1 MNPLRAGR
9 SSNPGVKGVVM
20 FEYVGLIPLFPAIGF
35 LINGFFGRRLGNK
48 VVSVVG
54 PSAIGLSFL
63 TAILIFFDLL
73 GRPPA
78 ERLFEKTLFNWVV
91 SGSLQTVVG
100 YQIDPLSI
108 LMVLVVTGVSFFIHI
123 YSVGYM
129 HGDPGYPRY
138 FTYLNLFVFMMLNL
152 VLANNFLL
160 MFVGWEGV
168 GLCSYLLIGFWYE
181 KDSASNAGKKAFVV
195 NRVGDFGFLLGLFLL
210 FTALGKHGI
219 WTLDFTEVFKNAHLL
234 DPGTVTA
241 ITLLLFV
248 GACGKSAQLPLY
260 VWLPD
265 AMEGPTPVSSLIHAA
280 TMVTAGVYMV
290 ARCNVLY
297 SMAPVT
303 MAIVAIVGVA
313 TAIFTASIGCCQND
327 IKKVLAY
334 STISQL
340 GYMFLGVGV
349 GAFSAGIFHLMT
361 HAFFKGLLFLGAG
374 SIMHALSGELD
385 MRKMGGLR
393 KKIPITFWTFFIA
406 TLAIAGVPG
415 LSGFFSKD
423 EIVWQAFSSPHGHTV
438 FLVVAAITSGTTV
451 FYMFRALFMTF
462 WGESRVDSHVA
473 HHIHESPKI
482 MTVPLM
488 VLAVL
493 SVIGGY
499 IGVPHVLGGASHIH
513 EFLAPVVGGGVTEPG
528 KAHAGIAMVS
538 QAWAS
543 SGETGGHSAALE
555 IFLMMVAVIIVL
567 IGIGIAYLFY
577 VKDPTIPKR
586 IAERQRALY
595 TFVLN
600 KYYVDELYEIL
611 FVNSLKRM
619 GTALWRGFDN
629 FVIDG
634 TVNGIA
640 HLVAWVSSVGRRV
653 QTGFVQNYAF
663 SMVIGGVILAAYY
676 IMRAIFY

>member
-1 MNPLRAGR
+1 ML
-9 SSNPGVKGVVM
+9 
-20 FEYVGLIPLFPAIGF
+20 EYVGLIPLFPAIGF

-54 PSAIGLSFL
+54 PSVIGISFL
-63 TAILIFFDLL
+63 TSILIFFELL

-91 SGSLQTVVG
+91 SGSFQTVVG

-129 HGDPGYPRY
+129 HDDPGFTRY
-138 FTYLNLFVFMMLNL
+138 FTYLILFVFMMLNL
-152 VLANNFLL
+152 ILANNFLL
-160 MFVGWEGV
+160 MFVGWEGA
-168 GLCSYLLIGFWYE
+168 GLCSYLLIGFRE
-181 KDSASNAGKKAFVV
+181 EEDSASNAGKKAFVV
-195 NRVGDFGFLLGLFLL
+195 NRVGDFGFILGMFLL
-210 FTALGKHGI
+210 FTSLGKHGI
-219 WTLDFTEVFKNAHLL
+219 WTLDFTEVFANANKL
-234 DPGTVTA
+234 DTATVTTIA
-241 ITLLLFV
+241 ILLFV
-248 GACGKSAQLPLY
+248 GACGKSAQIPIY

-297 SMAPVT
+297 SMAPIAMEV
-303 MAIVAIVGVA
+303 VAIIGVA
-313 TAIFTASIGCCQND
+313 TAIFTASIGFCQND

-385 MRKMGGLR
+385 MRKMGALR
-393 KKIPITFWTFFIA
+393 KKIPYTFWTFFIA
-406 TLAIAGVPG
+406 TLAIAGIPG

-423 EIVWQAFSSPHGHTV
+423 EILWQAFSSSHGHW
-438 FLVVAAITSGTTV
+438 LLWAVAAVAAGMTA

-462 WGESRVDSHVA
+462 FGESRVDEHVA
-473 HHIHESPKI
+473 HHVHESPKI

-499 IGVPHVLGGASHIH
+499 IGVPHVLGGANHIH
-513 EFLAPVVGGGVTEPG
+513 QFLAPVLGGGAESA
-528 KAHAGIAMVS
+528 KAHAGISILS

-543 SGETGGHSAALE
+543 GGEAGGHSAALE
-555 IFLMMVAVIIVL
+555 FVMMAISVVIALV
-567 IGIGIAYLFY
+567 GIGIAYLFY
-577 VKDPTIPKR
+577 VKNPALPKR
-586 IAERQRALY
+586 AAEKWKGLY
-595 TFVLN
+595 KLVYN

-611 FVNSLKRM
+611 FINSLKNL
-619 GTALWRGFDN
+619 GTGLWNGFDE

-634 TVNGIA
+634 TINGIA
-640 HLVAWVSSVGRRV
+640 YFIGLLSGVMRKM
-653 QTGFVQNYAF
+653 QTGLVQNYAF
-663 SMVIGGVILAAYY
+663 SMILGGIVLAAYY
-676 IMRAIFY
+676 IVRAI

>member
-1 MNPLRAGR
+1 M
-9 SSNPGVKGVVM
+9 VD
-20 FEYVGLIPLFPAIGF
+20 YVWLIPVFPAIGF
-35 LINGFFGRRLGNK
+35 MINGFFGRSLGKK
-48 VVSVVG
+48 VVSWVG
-54 PSAIGLSFL
+54 PSVIGLSFL
-63 TAILIFFDLL
+63 TSILIFFELI
-73 GRPPA
+73 GKPPS
-78 ERLFEKTLFNWVV
+78 ERLFEKVIFDWVV
-91 SGSLQTVVG
+91 SGSFQTVIG

-108 LMVLVVTGVSFFIHI
+108 LMALVVTGVSFFIHI

-129 HGDPGYPRY
+129 HDDPGYTRY

-152 VLANNFLL
+152 ILANNFLL

-181 KDSASNAGKKAFVV
+181 KDSAANAGKKAFVV
-195 NRVGDFGFLLGLFLL
+195 NRVGDFGFILGIFLL
-210 FTALGKHGI
+210 FINFG
-219 WTLDFTEVFKNAHLL
+219 TLDFTDIFGSLQKNPQLL
-234 DPGTVTA
+234 DTNTVTI
-241 ITLLLFV
+241 ITILLFI
-248 GACGKSAQLPLY
+248 GACGKSAQIPIY

-297 SMAPVT
+297 SMAPIS

-313 TAIFTASIGCCQND
+313 TAIYTASIGFCQND

-374 SIMHALSGELD
+374 SVMHALSGELD
-385 MRKMGGLR
+385 MRKMGALR
-393 KKIPITFWTFFIA
+393 KKIPYTFWTFFIA
-406 TLAIAGVPG
+406 TLAIAGIPG

-423 EIVWQAFSSPHGHTV
+423 EILWQAFSSSHGHI
-438 FLVVAAITSGTTV
+438 LLWAVAAIAAGMTA

-462 WGESRVDSHVA
+462 FGESRVDHDVA

-499 IGVPHVLGGASHIH
+499 IGIPHVLGGANHIH
-513 EFLAPVVGGGVTEPG
+513 EFLAPVLGGGAEPA
-528 KAHAGIAMVS
+528 KAHAGISIIS

-543 SGETGGHSAALE
+543 GGEAGGHSAALE
-555 IFLMMVAVIIVL
+555 LLMMVISVVIAL
-567 IGIGIAYLFY
+567 IGIGTAYLFY
-577 VKDPTIPKR
+577 VKNPALPKML
-586 IAERQRALY
+586 AERWKGLY
-595 TFVLN
+595 KLVFN

-611 FVNSLKRM
+611 FINSLKNL
-619 GTALWRGFDN
+619 GTGLWKGFDE

-634 TVNGIA
+634 SINGTAYLIGVISGA
-640 HLVAWVSSVGRRV
+640 MRKI
-653 QTGFVQNYAF
+653 QTGVVQSYAF
-663 SMVIGGVILAAYY
+663 SMIIGGIVLVVYY
-676 IMRAIFY
+676 IVRAIFY

>member
-1 MNPLRAGR
+1 
-9 SSNPGVKGVVM
+9 M
-20 FEYVGLIPLFPAIGF
+20 FEYVWLIPLFPAIGF
-35 LINGFFGRRLGNK
+35 LINGFFGKCYSKK
-48 VVSVVG
+48 VVGWVAC
-54 PSAIGLSFL
+54 SALGLSFF
-63 TAILIFFDLL
+63 TSILIFFELI

-78 ERLFEKTLFNWVV
+78 ERVFEKVIFDWVV
-91 SGSLQTVVG
+91 SGSLQTVIG

-108 LMVLVVTGVSFFIHI
+108 LMALVVSGVSFFIHI

-129 HGDPGYPRY
+129 HDDPGYPRY

-152 VLANNFLL
+152 ILANNFLL

-168 GLCSYLLIGFWYE
+168 GLCSYLLIGFWFE
-181 KDSASNAGKKAFVV
+181 KDSAANAGKKAFVV
-195 NRVGDFGFLLGLFLL
+195 NRVGDFGFILGMFLL
-210 FTALGKHGI
+210 FTSLGKHGI
-219 WTLDFTEVFKNAHLL
+219 WTLDFTEVLANAAKL
-234 DPGTVTA
+234 DTATVTA
-241 ITLLLFV
+241 ITILFFI
-248 GACGKSAQLPLY
+248 GACGKSAQIPLY

-297 SMAPVT
+297 NMAPIS

-313 TAIFTASIGCCQND
+313 TAIYTASIGFCQND

-349 GAFSAGIFHLMT
+349 GAYSAGIFHLMT

-374 SIMHALSGELD
+374 SVMHALSGELD
-385 MRKMGGLR
+385 MRKMGALR
-393 KKIPITFWTFFIA
+393 RKIPVTFWTFFIA
-406 TLAIAGVPG
+406 TLAIAGIPG

-423 EIVWQAFSSPHGHTV
+423 EILWHAFSSSHGH
-438 FLVVAAITSGTTV
+438 FLLWLVAAIAAGMTA

-462 WGESRVDSHVA
+462 FGQSRVDEHVA

-499 IGVPHVLGGASHIH
+499 IGVPHVLGGANHIH
-513 EFLAPVVGGGVTEPG
+513 EFLAPVLGGSAEPA
-528 KAHAGIAMVS
+528 KAHAGITLIS

-543 SGETGGHSAALE
+543 GGEAGGHSAILE
-555 IFLMMVAVIIVL
+555 LFMMVVSVVIAL

-577 VKDPTIPKR
+577 VKNPTLPKLL
-586 IAERQRALY
+586 AERWKGLY
-595 TFVLN
+595 KLVFN
-600 KYYVDELYEIL
+600 KYYIDEIYQVL
-611 FVNSLKRM
+611 FVNSFKWA
-619 GTALWRGFDN
+619 GTALWKGFDEL
-629 FVIDG
+629 VIDG

-640 HLVAWVSSVGRRV
+640 YLIGWLSGVMRRM
-653 QTGFVQNYAF
+653 QTGLVQNYAF
-663 SMVIGGVILAAYY
+663 SMIIGGVVLVIYY

>member
-1 MNPLRAGR
+1 
-9 SSNPGVKGVVM
+9 M
-20 FEYVGLIPLFPAIGF
+20 FDYVWLIPMFPAIGF
-35 LINGFFGRRLGNK
+35 LINGFFGRQYSK
-48 VVSVVG
+48 KMVG
-54 PSAIGLSFL
+54 WVACSALGLSFL
-63 TAILIFFDLL
+63 TSILIFFELI
-73 GRPPA
+73 GRPST
-78 ERLFEKTLFNWVV
+78 ERVFEKVIFDWVV
-91 SGSLQTVVG
+91 SGSFQTVIG

-108 LMVLVVTGVSFFIHI
+108 LMALVVSGVSFFIHI

-129 HGDPGYPRY
+129 HDDPGYPRY

-152 VLANNFLL
+152 ILANNFLL

-168 GLCSYLLIGFWYE
+168 GLCSYLLIGFWFE
-181 KDSASNAGKKAFVV
+181 KDSAANAGKKAFVV
-195 NRVGDFGFLLGLFLL
+195 NRVGDFGFILGMFLL
-210 FTALGKHGI
+210 FTSLGKHGI
-219 WTLDFTEVFKNAHLL
+219 WTLDFTEVFANANKL
-234 DPGTVTA
+234 DTATVTA
-241 ITLLLFV
+241 ITILFFI
-248 GACGKSAQLPLY
+248 GACGKSAQIPLY

-280 TMVTAGVYMV
+280 TMVTAGVYMI

-297 SMAPVT
+297 TMAPLS

-313 TAIFTASIGCCQND
+313 TAIYTASIGFCQND

-374 SIMHALSGELD
+374 SVMHALSGELD
-385 MRKMGGLR
+385 MRKMGALR
-393 KKIPITFWTFFIA
+393 KKIPITFWTFFFA
-406 TLAIAGVPG
+406 TLAIAGIPG

-423 EIVWQAFSSPHGHTV
+423 EILWQAFSSSHGH
-438 FLVVAAITSGTTV
+438 FLLWLVAAIAAGMTA

-462 WGESRVDSHVA
+462 FGESRVDEHVA

-493 SVIGGY
+493 SIVGGY
-499 IGVPHVLGGASHIH
+499 IGVPHVLGGANHIH
-513 EFLAPVVGGGVTEPG
+513 EFLAPVLGGGAEPA
-528 KAHAGIAMVS
+528 KAHAGISILS

-543 SGETGGHSAALE
+543 GGEGGGHGATLE
-555 IFLMMVAVIIVL
+555 LLMMVVSVVIAL

-577 VKDPTIPKR
+577 VKNPALPKLV
-586 IAERQRALY
+586 AERWKGLY
-595 TFVLN
+595 KLVFN

-611 FVNSLKRM
+611 FINSLKNLGM
-619 GTALWRGFDN
+619 GLWKGFDD

-634 TVNGIA
+634 TINGIA
-640 HLVAWVSSVGRRV
+640 YLIGLLSGAMRKM
-653 QTGFVQNYAF
+653 QTGLVQNYAF
-663 SMVIGGVILAAYY
+663 SMIIGGIVLVAYY
-676 IMRAIFY
+676 IVRAIFY

>member
-1 MNPLRAGR
+1 
-9 SSNPGVKGVVM
+9 V
-20 FEYVGLIPLFPAIGF
+20 FPAIGF
-35 LINGFFGRRLGNK
+35 LINGFFGRRYDK
-48 VVSVVG
+48 RIVG
-54 PSAIGLSFL
+54 WVACSALGLSFL
-63 TAILIFFDLL
+63 TSILIFFQLI
-73 GRPPA
+73 GRPPT
-78 ERLFEKTLFNWVV
+78 ERHFEKVLFDWVV
-91 SGSLQTVVG
+91 SGSLQTVIG

-108 LMVLVVTGVSFFIHI
+108 LMALVVSGVSFFIHI

-129 HGDPGYPRY
+129 HDDPGYPRY

-152 VLANNFLL
+152 ILANNFLL

-168 GLCSYLLIGFWYE
+168 GLCSYLLIGFWFE

-195 NRVGDFGFLLGLFLL
+195 NRVGDFGFLLGMFLL
-210 FTALGKHGI
+210 FTSLGKHGI
-219 WTLDFTEVFKNAHLL
+219 WTLDFSEVFANAHLL
-234 DPGTVTA
+234 DTGTVTA
-241 ITLLLFV
+241 ITILLFI
-248 GACGKSAQLPLY
+248 GACGKSAQIPLY

-297 SMAPVT
+297 SMAPVS
-303 MAIVAIVGVA
+303 MMIVAIVGVA
-313 TAIFTASIGCCQND
+313 TAIYTASIGFCQND

-349 GAFSAGIFHLMT
+349 GAYSAGIFHLMT

-374 SIMHALSGELD
+374 SVMHALSGELD
-385 MRKMGGLR
+385 MRKMGALR
-393 KKIPITFWTFFIA
+393 KKIPYTFWTFFIA
-406 TLAIAGVPG
+406 TLAIAGIPG

-423 EIVWQAFSSPHGHTV
+423 EILWQAFSSSNGH
-438 FLVVAAITSGTTV
+438 FLLWLVAAVAAGMTA

-462 WGESRVDSHVA
+462 FGESRVDEHVA

-488 VLAVL
+488 ILAVL
-493 SVIGGY
+493 SIIGGY
-499 IGVPHVLGGASHIH
+499 IGIPHVLGGANHIH
-513 EFLAPVVGGGVTEPG
+513 DFLAPVLGGGAEPA
-528 KAHAGIAMVS
+528 KAHAGITLLS

-543 SGETGGHSAALE
+543 GGESGGHSASLE
-555 IFLMMVAVIIVL
+555 IFMMAVSVVIAL
-567 IGIGIAYLFY
+567 IGIGIAYIFY
-577 VKDPTIPKR
+577 VKNPALPKLL
-586 IAERQRALY
+586 AEKQKGLY
-595 TFVLN
+595 KLVFN

-611 FVNSLKRM
+611 FINSLKQL
-619 GTALWRGFDN
+619 GIGLWRGFDE

-640 HLVAWVSSVGRRV
+640 YLIGWISGVMRRM
-653 QTGFVQNYAF
+653 QTGLVQNYAF
-663 SMVIGGVILAAYY
+663 SMIIGGVILVGYY
-676 IMRAIFY
+676 MVRAIFY

>member
-1 MNPLRAGR
+1 
-9 SSNPGVKGVVM
+9 M
-20 FEYVGLIPLFPAIGF
+20 FDYVWLIPLFPAIGF
-35 LINGFFGRRLGNK
+35 LINGFFGRRYSK
-48 VVSVVG
+48 TVVSWVAC
-54 PSAIGLSFL
+54 SALGLSFL
-63 TAILIFFDLL
+63 TSILIFFELI

-78 ERLFEKTLFNWVV
+78 ERLFEKVIFDWVV
-91 SGSLQTVVG
+91 SGNLNTVIG

-108 LMVLVVTGVSFFIHI
+108 LMALVVTGVSFFIHI

-129 HGDPGYPRY
+129 HDDPGFPRY

-152 VLANNFLL
+152 ILANNFLL

-181 KDSASNAGKKAFVV
+181 KDSAANAGKKAFIV
-195 NRVGDFGFLLGLFLL
+195 NRVGDFGFLLGMFLL
-210 FTALGKHGI
+210 FTSLGKHGV
-219 WTLDFTEVFKNAHLL
+219 WSLDFTEVFANANEL
-234 DPGTVTA
+234 DTATVTA
-241 ITLLLFV
+241 ITILLFV
-248 GACGKSAQLPLY
+248 GATGKSAQIPLY

-280 TMVTAGVYMV
+280 TMVTAGVYMI

-297 SMAPVT
+297 SMAPIS
-303 MAIVAIVGVA
+303 MAIVAVVGVA
-313 TAIFTASIGCCQND
+313 TAIYTASIGFCQND

-349 GAFSAGIFHLMT
+349 GAYSAGIFHLMT

-393 KKIPITFWTFFIA
+393 KKIPVTFWTFFIA
-406 TLAIAGVPG
+406 TLAIAGIPG

-423 EIVWQAFSSPHGHTV
+423 EILWQAFSSSHGH
-438 FLVVAAITSGTTV
+438 FLLWLVAAIAAGMTA

-462 WGESRVDSHVA
+462 WGECRADDHVK

-488 VLAVL
+488 VLAVA

-499 IGVPHVLGGASHIH
+499 IGVPHVLGGANHIH
-513 EFLAPVVGGGVTEPG
+513 EFLAPVLGGGAPPE
-528 KAHAGIAMVS
+528 KAHAGIAILS

-543 SGETGGHSAALE
+543 GGEVGGHSAAIE
-555 IFLMMVAVIIVL
+555 FIMMAVSVA
-567 IGIGIAYLFY
+567 IALCRDWNGLSLLCE
-577 VKDPTIPKR
+577 KSGP
-586 IAERQRALY
+586 AE
-595 TFVLN
+595 
-600 KYYVDELYEIL
+600 
-611 FVNSLKRM
+611 
-619 GTALWRGFDN
+619 
-629 FVIDG
+629 DG
-634 TVNGIA
+634 WPRT
-640 HLVAWVSSVGRRV
+640 
-653 QTGFVQNYAF
+653 
-663 SMVIGGVILAAYY
+663 
-676 IMRAIFY
+676 

>member
-1 MNPLRAGR
+1 
-9 SSNPGVKGVVM
+9 M
-20 FEYVGLIPLFPAIGF
+20 FDYVWLIPLFPAIGF
-35 LINGFFGRRLGNK
+35 LINGLFGRRLGKK
-48 VVSVVG
+48 VVSWVG
-54 PSAIGLSFL
+54 PAAIGLSFL
-63 TAILIFFDLL
+63 TSILIFFELIR
-73 GRPPA
+73 RPPS
-78 ERLFEKTLFNWVV
+78 ERLFEKVIFDWVV
-91 SGSLQTVVG
+91 SGSFQTVIG

-108 LMVLVVTGVSFFIHI
+108 LMALVVTGVSFFIHI

-129 HGDPGYPRY
+129 HDDPGYTRY

-152 VLANNFLL
+152 ILANNFLL

-181 KDSASNAGKKAFVV
+181 KDSAANAGKKAFVV
-195 NRVGDFGFLLGLFLL
+195 NRVGDFGFILGIFLL
-210 FTALGKHGI
+210 FIHFG
-219 WTLDFTEVFKNAHLL
+219 TLDFTDIFGSLQKNPHLL
-234 DPGTVTA
+234 DTTTVTI
-241 ITLLLFV
+241 ITILLFI
-248 GACGKSAQLPLY
+248 GACGKSAQIPLY

-297 SMAPVT
+297 SMAPIS
-303 MAIVAIVGVA
+303 MAVVAIVGVA
-313 TAIFTASIGCCQND
+313 TAIYTASIGFCQND

-374 SIMHALSGELD
+374 SVMHALSGELD
-385 MRKMGGLR
+385 MRKMGALR
-393 KKIPITFWTFFIA
+393 KKIPYTFWTFFIA
-406 TLAIAGVPG
+406 TLAIAGIPG

-423 EIVWQAFSSPHGHTV
+423 EILWQAFSSSHGHI
-438 FLVVAAITSGTTV
+438 LLWAVAAIAAGMTA

-462 WGESRVDSHVA
+462 FGESRVDHDVA

-499 IGVPHVLGGASHIH
+499 IGVPHVLGGANHIH
-513 EFLAPVVGGGVTEPG
+513 EFLAPVLGGGAEPA
-528 KAHAGIAMVS
+528 KTHAGISIIS

-543 SGETGGHSAALE
+543 GGEGAGHSAALE
-555 IFLMMVAVIIVL
+555 LLMMVISVVIAL
-567 IGIGIAYLFY
+567 IGIGTAYLFY
-577 VKDPTIPKR
+577 VKNPALPKML
-586 IAERQRALY
+586 AERWKGLY
-595 TFVLN
+595 KLVFN

-611 FVNSLKRM
+611 FINSLKNL
-619 GTALWRGFDN
+619 GKGLWKGFDD
-629 FVIDG
+629 FIIDG
-634 TVNGIA
+634 LING
-640 HLVAWVSSVGRRV
+640 VAYLIGVISGGLRKI
-653 QTGFVQNYAF
+653 QTGLVQSYAF
-663 SMVIGGVILAAYY
+663 SMILGGIVLVVYY
-676 IMRAIFY
+676 IVRAIFY

>member
-1 MNPLRAGR
+1 MLD
-9 SSNPGVKGVVM
+9 
-20 FEYVGLIPLFPAIGF
+20 YVWLIPAFPAIGF
-35 LINGFFGRRLGNK
+35 MINGFFGRSLGKK
-48 VVSVVG
+48 VISWVG

-63 TAILIFFDLL
+63 TSILIFFELI
-73 GRPPA
+73 GRPPT
-78 ERLFEKTLFNWVV
+78 ERLFEKVIFDWVV
-91 SGSLQTVVG
+91 SGSFQTVIG

-108 LMVLVVTGVSFFIHI
+108 LMALVVTGVSFFIHI

-129 HGDPGYPRY
+129 HDDPGFTRY

-152 VLANNFLL
+152 ILANNFLL

-181 KDSASNAGKKAFVV
+181 KDSAANAGKKAFVV
-195 NRVGDFGFLLGLFLL
+195 NRVGDFGFILGMFLL
-210 FTALGKHGI
+210 FTSLGKHGI
-219 WTLDFTEVFKNAHLL
+219 WTLDFTEVFANASKL
-234 DPGTVTA
+234 DTATVTA
-241 ITLLLFV
+241 ITILFFI
-248 GACGKSAQLPLY
+248 GACGKSAQIPIY

-297 SMAPVT
+297 SMAPIS

-313 TAIFTASIGCCQND
+313 TAIYTASIGFCQND

-374 SIMHALSGELD
+374 SVMHALSGELD
-385 MRKMGGLR
+385 MRKMGALR
-393 KKIPITFWTFFIA
+393 KKIPYTFWTFFIA
-406 TLAIAGVPG
+406 TLAIAGIPG

-423 EIVWQAFSSPHGHTV
+423 EILWQAFSSPHGYW
-438 FLVVAAITSGTTV
+438 LLWAVAALAAGMTA

-462 WGESRVDSHVA
+462 FGQSRVDEHVA
-473 HHIHESPKI
+473 HHVHESPKI

-499 IGVPHVLGGASHIH
+499 IGIPHVLGGANHIH
-513 EFLAPVVGGGVTEPG
+513 EFLAPVLGGGAEPA
-528 KAHAGIAMVS
+528 KAHAGISILS

-543 SGETGGHSAALE
+543 GGEGGGHGALLE
-555 IFLMMVAVIIVL
+555 LLMMAVSVVIAL
-567 IGIGIAYLFY
+567 IGIGLAYLFY
-577 VKDPTIPKR
+577 VKNPAIPKML
-586 IAERQRALY
+586 AERWKGLY
-595 TFVLN
+595 KLVFH

-611 FVNSLKRM
+611 FINSLKNL
-619 GTALWRGFDN
+619 GTALWKGFDE
-629 FVIDG
+629 FIIDG
-634 TVNGIA
+634 TINGIA
-640 HLVAWVSSVGRRV
+640 YLIGVLSGTMRKM
-653 QTGFVQNYAF
+653 QTGLVQNYAF
-663 SMVIGGVILAAYY
+663 SMVVGGIVLVAYY
-676 IMRAIFY
+676 IVRAIFY

>member
-1 MNPLRAGR
+1 MLD
-9 SSNPGVKGVVM
+9 
-20 FEYVGLIPLFPAIGF
+20 YVWLIPLFPAIGF
-35 LINGFFGRRLGNK
+35 VINGFFGRRYSKK
-48 VVSVVG
+48 VVGWVAC
-54 PSAIGLSFL
+54 SALGLSFL
-63 TAILIFFDLL
+63 TSILIFFDLI
-73 GRPPA
+73 GRPPT
-78 ERLFEKTLFNWVV
+78 ERVFEKVIFDWVV
-91 SGSLQTVVG
+91 SGSFQTVIG

-108 LMVLVVTGVSFFIHI
+108 LMALVVSGVSFFIHI

-129 HGDPGYPRY
+129 HDDPGYPRY

-168 GLCSYLLIGFWYE
+168 GLCSYLLIGFWFE
-181 KDSASNAGKKAFVV
+181 KDSAANAGKKAFVV
-195 NRVGDFGFLLGLFLL
+195 NRVGDFGFILGMFLL
-210 FTALGKHGI
+210 FTSLGKQGI
-219 WTLDFTEVFKNAHLL
+219 WTLDFTEVFANANKL
-234 DPGTVTA
+234 DTATVTA
-241 ITLLLFV
+241 ITILLFV
-248 GACGKSAQLPLY
+248 GACGKSAQIPLY

-297 SMAPVT
+297 SMAPIS
-303 MAIVAIVGVA
+303 MMIVAIVGVA
-313 TAIFTASIGCCQND
+313 TAIYTASIGFCQND

-374 SIMHALSGELD
+374 SVMHALSGELD
-385 MRKMGGLR
+385 MRKMGALR

-423 EIVWQAFSSPHGHTV
+423 EILWQAFSSSHGHF
-438 FLVVAAITSGTTV
+438 FLWLVAAVAAGMTA

-462 WGESRVDSHVA
+462 FGESRVDEHVA

-482 MTVPLM
+482 MTIPLM
-488 VLAVL
+488 ILAVL

-499 IGVPHVLGGASHIH
+499 VGVPHVLGGASHVH
-513 EFLAPVVGGGVTEPG
+513 EFLAPVLGGGAEPA
-528 KAHAGIAMVS
+528 KAHAGIHLLS

-543 SGETGGHSAALE
+543 SGEPGGHSATLE
-555 IFLMMVAVIIVL
+555 LLMMAVSIIIAL

-577 VKDPTIPKR
+577 VKNPALPKLL
-586 IAERQRALY
+586 AEKKRGLY
-595 TFVLN
+595 QLVLN
-600 KYYVDELYEIL
+600 KYYIDELYEIL
-611 FVNSLKRM
+611 FINSLKNL
-619 GTALWRGFDN
+619 GIGLWRGFDD

-640 HLVAWVSSVGRRV
+640 YLFGWLSSVMRRM
-653 QTGFVQNYAF
+653 QTGLVQNYAF
-663 SMVIGGVILAAYY
+663 SMIIGGVILVIYY
-676 IMRAIFY
+676 TVRAIFY

>member
-1 MNPLRAGR
+1 
-9 SSNPGVKGVVM
+9 M
-20 FEYVGLIPLFPAIGF
+20 FDYVWLIPMFPAIGF
-35 LINGFFGRRLGNK
+35 LINGFFGRRYSKK
-48 VVSVVG
+48 VVGWVAC
-54 PSAIGLSFL
+54 SALGLSFL
-63 TAILIFFDLL
+63 TSILIFFELI
-73 GRPPA
+73 GRPPT
-78 ERLFEKTLFNWVV
+78 ERVFEKVIFDWVV
-91 SGSLQTVVG
+91 SGSFQTVIG

-108 LMVLVVTGVSFFIHI
+108 LMALVVSGVSFFIHI
-123 YSVGYM
+123 YSLGYM
-129 HGDPGYPRY
+129 HDDPGYSRY

-152 VLANNFLL
+152 ILANNFLL

-168 GLCSYLLIGFWYE
+168 GLCSYLLIGFWFE
-181 KDSASNAGKKAFVV
+181 KDSAANAGKKAFVV
-195 NRVGDFGFLLGLFLL
+195 NRVGDFGFILGMFLL
-210 FTALGKHGI
+210 FTSLGKHGI
-219 WTLDFTEVFKNAHLL
+219 WTLDFTEVFANVNKL
-234 DPGTVTA
+234 DTATVTA
-241 ITLLLFV
+241 ITILFFI
-248 GACGKSAQLPLY
+248 GACGKSAQIPLY

-297 SMAPVT
+297 SMAPIS

-313 TAIFTASIGCCQND
+313 TAIYTASIGFCQND

-349 GAFSAGIFHLMT
+349 GAYSAGIFHLMT

-374 SIMHALSGELD
+374 SVMHALSGELD
-385 MRKMGGLR
+385 MRKMGALR

-423 EIVWQAFSSPHGHTV
+423 EILWQAFSSSHGHFV
-438 FLVVAAITSGTTV
+438 LWLVAAIAAGMTA

-462 WGESRVDSHVA
+462 FGQSRVDEHVA

-493 SVIGGY
+493 SIIGGY
-499 IGVPHVLGGASHIH
+499 IGVPHVLGGANHIH
-513 EFLAPVVGGGVTEPG
+513 EFLAPVLGGGAEPA
-528 KAHAGIAMVS
+528 KAHAGIS
-538 QAWAS
+538 ILTQAWAS
-543 SGETGGHSAALE
+543 GGEGAGHQAALE
-555 IFLMMVAVIIVL
+555 LLMMVVSVVIAL

-577 VKDPTIPKR
+577 VKNPALPKLL
-586 IAERQRALY
+586 AERWKGLY
-595 TFVLN
+595 KLIFN

-611 FVNSLKRM
+611 FIKSLKGL
-619 GTALWRGFDN
+619 GTGLWKGFDD

-634 TVNGIA
+634 TINGIA
-640 HLVAWVSSVGRRV
+640 YLIGWLSGVMRRM
-653 QTGFVQNYAF
+653 QTGLVQNYAF
-663 SMVIGGVILAAYY
+663 SMVIGGIVLVAYY
-676 IMRAIFY
+676 VVRAIFY

>member
-1 MNPLRAGR
+1 M
-9 SSNPGVKGVVM
+9 VD
-20 FEYVGLIPLFPAIGF
+20 YVWLIPVFPAIGF
-35 LINGFFGRRLGNK
+35 MINGFFGRSLGKK
-48 VVSVVG
+48 VVSWVG
-54 PSAIGLSFL
+54 PSVIGLSFL
-63 TAILIFFDLL
+63 TSILIFFELI
-73 GRPPA
+73 GKPPS
-78 ERLFEKTLFNWVV
+78 ERLFEKVIFDWVV
-91 SGSLQTVVG
+91 SGSFQTVIG

-108 LMVLVVTGVSFFIHI
+108 LMALVVTGVSFFIHI

-129 HGDPGYPRY
+129 HDDPGYTRY

-152 VLANNFLL
+152 ILANNFLL

-181 KDSASNAGKKAFVV
+181 KDSAANAGKKAFVV
-195 NRVGDFGFLLGLFLL
+195 NRVGDFGFILGIFLL
-210 FTALGKHGI
+210 FINFG
-219 WTLDFTEVFKNAHLL
+219 TLDFTDIFGSLQKNPQLL
-234 DPGTVTA
+234 DTNTVTI
-241 ITLLLFV
+241 ITILLFI
-248 GACGKSAQLPLY
+248 GACGKSAQIPIY

-297 SMAPVT
+297 SMAPIS
-303 MAIVAIVGVA
+303 MAVVAIVGVA
-313 TAIFTASIGCCQND
+313 TAIYTASIGFCQND

-374 SIMHALSGELD
+374 SVMHALSGELD
-385 MRKMGGLR
+385 MRKMGALR
-393 KKIPITFWTFFIA
+393 KKIPYTFWTFFIA
-406 TLAIAGVPG
+406 TLAIAGIPG

-423 EIVWQAFSSPHGHTV
+423 EILWQAFSSSHGHI
-438 FLVVAAITSGTTV
+438 LLWAVAAIAAGMTA

-462 WGESRVDSHVA
+462 FGESRVDHDVA

-499 IGVPHVLGGASHIH
+499 IGIPHVLGGANHIH
-513 EFLAPVVGGGVTEPG
+513 EFLAPVLGGGAEPA
-528 KAHAGIAMVS
+528 KAHAGISIIS

-543 SGETGGHSAALE
+543 GGEAGGHSAALE
-555 IFLMMVAVIIVL
+555 LLMMVISVVIAL
-567 IGIGIAYLFY
+567 IGIGTAYLFY
-577 VKDPTIPKR
+577 VKNPALPKML
-586 IAERQRALY
+586 AERWKGLY
-595 TFVLN
+595 KLVFN

-611 FVNSLKRM
+611 FINSLKNL
-619 GTALWRGFDN
+619 GTGLWKGFDE

-634 TVNGIA
+634 SING
-640 HLVAWVSSVGRRV
+640 VAYLIGWISGGLRKI
-653 QTGFVQNYAF
+653 QTGVVQNYAF
-663 SMVIGGVILAAYY
+663 SIILGGVVLVVYY
-676 IMRAIFY
+676 IVRAIFY